1 MSKSGRGQT
10 GRHQLAL
17 YDRLIEFIKSG
28 ENAMTDSLLPIYTC
42 DGCDQPIQ
50 GEHIMTPYSSGW
62 HGFGEVP
69 PEAKD
74 KARQKKI

>member
-1 MSKSGRGQT
+1 
-10 GRHQLAL
+10 
-17 YDRLIEFIKSG
+17 
-28 ENAMTDSLLPIYTC
+28 MTDSLLPIYTC